1 MSNIKNTNRFVILY
15 NSYFKLI
22 LVLLIALIS
31 NQGLAQSRLGWTTQK
46 VNFRSGPGT
55 EFSIISSLSAGQ
67 QIFIISTESENDFYN
82 IIDIKSN
89 KEGYIHKSFV
99 KLGKIVEEQQG
110 GLFESSGS
118 SVNYSPE
125 AEIFNNTDIELTLKI
140 NSTAYYFAPHQ
151 KKTITLSPGNS
162 SYRASA
168 PGVIPYIG
176 NEYLQSN
183 MKYTWQFYIVTTY
196 R

>member
-1 MSNIKNTNRFVILY
+1 MSNIKNTSRLVILY

-22 LVLLIALIS
+22 LVFLFALIS

-67 QIFIISTESENDFYN
+67 QIFIISTESEDDFYN

-140 NSTAYYFAPHQ
+140 NSTAYSFAPHQ

>member
-22 LVLLIALIS
+22 LVLLFALIS

>member
-1 MSNIKNTNRFVILY
+1 MSNIKNTSHFVILY

-22 LVLLIALIS
+22 LVLLFALIS

-140 NSTAYYFAPHQ
+140 NSTAYSFAPHQ

>member
-1 MSNIKNTNRFVILY
+1 MSNLKTTKNLNWLYKLRF
-15 NSYFKLI
+15 SLI
-22 LVLLIALIS
+22 LVFICSLSINYA
-31 NQGLAQSRLGWTTQK
+31 NAQSRLGWTTQK

-55 EFSIISSLSAGQ
+55 DYGVISSLSPGQ
-67 QIFIISTESENDFYN
+67 QIFIISSETENDFYN

-89 KEGYIHKSFV
+89 REGYIHKSFV

-110 GLFESSGS
+110 GLFESNGS
-118 SVNYSPE
+118 TSNYSPE
-125 AEIFNNTDIELTLKI
+125 AEIFNNTDVELTLKI
-140 NSTAYYFAPHQ
+140 NSTIHYFSPHQ
-151 KKTITLSPGNS
+151 KKTITLSPGQS

-168 PGVIPYIG
+168 PGVVPYIG

>member
-1 MSNIKNTNRFVILY
+1 VFL
-15 NSYFKLI
+15 F
-22 LVLLIALIS
+22 ALIS

-67 QIFIISTESENDFYN
+67 QIFIISTESEDDFYN